1 MSDRVAVMYLGN
13 VMELARIKRIY
24 ERPRH
29 PYTETPLSSVPMP
42 DPRIRKQKITLAG
55 EVPSPIH
62 PPAGCVF
69 HPRCPYRGEKCAR
82 AAPRFVEIEP
92 DHWLSCHYS
101 IN

>member
-29 PYTETPLSSVPMP
+29 PYTEALLSSVPMP
-42 DPRIRKQKITLAG
+42 APGYGSRRSRWRATSPPPSIRPRGASST
-55 EVPSPIH
+55 
-62 PPAGCVF
+62 
-69 HPRCPYRGEKCAR
+69 PRCPYRGEKCAR